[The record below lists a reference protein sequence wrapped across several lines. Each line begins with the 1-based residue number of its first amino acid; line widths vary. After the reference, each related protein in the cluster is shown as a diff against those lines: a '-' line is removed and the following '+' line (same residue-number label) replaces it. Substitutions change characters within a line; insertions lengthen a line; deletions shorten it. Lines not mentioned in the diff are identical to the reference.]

1 MKGFTV
7 LGKGVD
13 IMKRFDMSTIFSVSV
28 LIVLIVAGCAEIHR
42 PGLDADS
49 YVKRGL
55 TYADKG
61 QYDKDISDYNK
72 AIEINPR
79 DADAY
84 SNRGTA
90 YDTKGQYDKAISDYN
105 KAIEINP
112 RLADAYY
119 NRGIAY
125 GKRGQYDKAISDYS
139 KAIEINP
146 RDADAYYNLL
156 TLAKKLTELQLKHET
171 LSYKS
176 HELEEDIQKLEIKV
190 LSGNG
195 NINSAKEMA
204 KRLGNMG
211 YKIKLFHY
219 APRSDFSQN
228 TVYST
233 PKFRKEAKR
242 LVDRLGG
249 STIFKDLSWPSAF
262 DLIVVTGKNT

>member
-7 LGKGVD
+7 LGKGRD

-28 LIVLIVAGCAEIHR
+28 LIVLIVAGCAEIQR
-42 PGLDADS
+42 PSLDADS

-61 QYDKDISDYNK
+61 QYEKDISDYN
-72 AIEINPR
+72 
-79 DADAY
+79 
-84 SNRGTA
+84 
-90 YDTKGQYDKAISDYN
+90 
-105 KAIEINP
+105 
-112 RLADAYY
+112 
-119 NRGIAY
+119 
-125 GKRGQYDKAISDYS
+125 

-228 TVYST
+228 TVYSR

>member
-7 LGKGVD
+7 LGKGRD

-28 LIVLIVAGCAEIHR
+28 LIVLIVAGCAEIQR
-42 PGLDADS
+42 PSLDADS

-61 QYDKDISDYNK
+61 QYDKAISDYNK

-79 DADAY
+79 DAMAY
-84 SNRGTA
+84 SNL
-90 YDTKGQYDKAISDYN
+90 
-105 KAIEINP
+105 P
-112 RLADAYY
+112 
-119 NRGIAY
+119 
-125 GKRGQYDKAISDYS
+125 
-139 KAIEINP
+139 
-146 RDADAYYNLL
+146 
-156 TLAKKLTELQLKHET
+156 TLAKKLTELQLNHET
-171 LSYKS
+171 LSSKS
-176 HELEEDIQKLEIKV
+176 YELEEDIQKLEIKV
-190 LSGNG
+190 LSGDG